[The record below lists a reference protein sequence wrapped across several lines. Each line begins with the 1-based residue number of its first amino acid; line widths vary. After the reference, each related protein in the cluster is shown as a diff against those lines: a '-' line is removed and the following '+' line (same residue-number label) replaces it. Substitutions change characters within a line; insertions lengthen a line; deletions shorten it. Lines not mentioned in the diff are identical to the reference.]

1 MQTRKLTKYHIHTG
15 RLTRPVDFAVV
26 SDLHDEPYDDLWPLL
41 DGADALLV
49 PGEGVMPLGRVLR
62 DIRAA
67 GYDGAATLELV
78 THYIDAPS
86 RYARLALE
94 RAKELMV

>member
-1 MQTRKLTKYHIHTG
+1 MGGYTAAVLT
-15 RLTRPVDFAVV
+15 V
-26 SDLHDEPYDDLWPLL
+26 SDRCSAGTAVDTSGPCV
-41 DGADALLV
+41 ADML
-49 PGEGVMPLGRVLR
+49 
-62 DIRAA
+62 RAA
-67 GYDGAATLELV
+67 GYDGAATLGLV

>member
-1 MQTRKLTKYHIHTG
+1 MVKFEEETYLDNVRGALALRGQIEAI
-15 RLTRPVDFAVV
+15 VD
-26 SDLHDEPYDDLWPLL
+26 
-41 DGADALLV
+41 
-49 PGEGVMPLGRVLR
+49 
-62 DIRAA
+62 AA

>member
-1 MQTRKLTKYHIHTG
+1 MKKVLITPRSYGKYDAS
-15 RLTRPVDFAVV
+15 V
-26 SDLHDEPYDDLWPLL
+26 
-41 DGADALLV
+41 ADML
-49 PGEGVMPLGRVLR
+49 
-62 DIRAA
+62 RAA

>member
-1 MQTRKLTKYHIHTG
+1 M
-15 RLTRPVDFAVV
+15 
-26 SDLHDEPYDDLWPLL
+26 SW
-41 DGADALLV
+41 
-49 PGEGVMPLGRVLR
+49 LGRVLR

>member
-1 MQTRKLTKYHIHTG
+1 MQIYMPFAKISSLSDQGDLDNLYKQMENMGVNRKPEEKPEAAVTK
-15 RLTRPVDFAVV
+15 LDAVRFV
-26 SDLHDEPYDDLWPLL
+26 
-41 DGADALLV
+41 
-49 PGEGVMPLGRVLR
+49 
-62 DIRAA
+62 IRAA